1 MSVSNPYQTYQE
13 NAVFTAKPAELTL
26 MLYNGCLKFIG
37 LAKNAVEKKD
47 IEEKHIN
54 ITKAQNIITELIVTL
69 NHNNAIANEMKR
81 LYEYMNRRLVEGNI
95 KNDSSILSE
104 VEGLVREFRDTW
116 KEAMQ
121 LAKQK

>member
-13 NAVFTAKPAELTL
+13 SAVYTAKPAELTL
-26 MLYNGCLKFIG
+26 MLYNGCLKFIA
-37 LAKNAVEKKD
+37 LAKNAVEKKN

-54 ITKAQNIITELIVTL
+54 ITKAQNIITEFIITL
-69 NHNNAIANEMKR
+69 NLDYEIAKEMKR

-95 KNDSSILSE
+95 KNDVSILSE
-104 VEGLVREFRDTW
+104 VEGLVRDFRDTW

-121 LAKQK
+121 IAKQK